1 MDGSQQF
8 LIFLVVGF
16 VAQIIDGS
24 LGMAYGVSASSFLL
38 TFGIPP
44 AVASSSVHAAET
56 FTTFVSGLS
65 HWRLGNVD
73 WSLVKKLAIPGVL
86 GGITGAYVLTSIDG
100 NVIKPWISA
109 YLLLMGLRILFKA
122 FRNLPV
128 EASLRAHP
136 SLLGLAGG
144 FMDAI
149 GGGGWGPV
157 VTTTLLADGHPPR
170 MTIGSVNLTE
180 FFVTFSQSITF
191 ILTIGLTLWPVIA
204 GLVLGGVAA
213 APLGALA
220 ARKIPARAM
229 LILVGLTIIL
239 LSLRSIV
246 LAVK

>member
-1 MDGSQQF
+1 MEGNSQF

-16 VAQIIDGS
+16 IAQIIDGS

-56 FTTFVSGLS
+56 FTTFVSGIS

-73 WSLVKKLAIPGVL
+73 WALVKRLAIPGVL
-86 GGITGAYVLTSIDG
+86 GGVSGAYLLTNINGD
-100 NVIKPWISA
+100 ILKPWISA

-136 SLLGLAGG
+136 SVLGLVGG

-157 VTTTLLADGHPPR
+157 VTTTLLADGHEPR

-229 LILVGLTIIL
+229 LILVGLTIIIL
-239 LSLRSIV
+239 SVRTIVLSLG
-246 LAVK
+246 

>member
-1 MDGSQQF
+1 MESSQQF
-8 LIFLVVGF
+8 YIFLAIGF
-16 VAQIIDGS
+16 IAQIIDGS

-38 TFGIPP
+38 TFGIDP

-73 WSLVKKLAIPGVL
+73 WSLVRKLAVPGVL
-86 GGITGAYVLTSIDG
+86 GGVTGAYLLTSIDG
-100 NVIKPWISA
+100 TIIKPWISA

-122 FRNLPV
+122 FRNLPM
-128 EASLRAHP
+128 EASLGAHP
-136 SLLGLAGG
+136 SVLGLAGG

-157 VTTTLLADGHPPR
+157 VTTTLLAGGHSPR
-170 MTIGSVNLTE
+170 QTIGSVNLTE
-180 FFVTFSQSITF
+180 FFVTFSQSVTF
-191 ILTIGLTLWPVIA
+191 VLTIGLTLWPVIA
-204 GLVLGGVAA
+204 GLVLGGVVA

-239 LSLRSIV
+239 LSVRTIV
-246 LAVK
+246 LSLG

>member
-1 MDGSQQF
+1 MEGNQQF
-8 LIFLVVGF
+8 LFFIVVGF

-44 AVASSSVHAAET
+44 AVASASVHAAET

-65 HWRLGNVD
+65 HWRLGNVN
-73 WSLVKKLAIPGVL
+73 WALVKRLAIPGVL
-86 GGITGAYVLTSIDG
+86 GGVSGAYLLTNINGD
-100 NVIKPWISA
+100 ILKPWISA

-136 SLLGLAGG
+136 SVLGLFGG
-144 FMDAI
+144 FLDAV

-157 VTTTLLADGHPPR
+157 VTTTLLADGHEPR

-191 ILTIGLTLWPVIA
+191 ILTIGLTLWPVIT
-204 GLVLGGVAA
+204 GLVLGGVVA

-229 LILVGLTIIL
+229 LILVGLTIIIL
-239 LSLRSIV
+239 SVRTIVLSLN
-246 LAVK
+246 

>member
-1 MDGSQQF
+1 MESNQQF

-38 TFGIPP
+38 TFGVPP
-44 AVASSSVHAAET
+44 AIASSSVHAAET

-73 WSLVKKLAIPGVL
+73 WALVKKLAIPGVL
-86 GGITGAYVLTSIDG
+86 GGVSGAYLLTNINGDF
-100 NVIKPWISA
+100 IKPWISA

-128 EASLRAHP
+128 EARLRAHP

-144 FMDAI
+144 FMDAV

-157 VTTTLLADGHPPR
+157 VTTTLLAEGHEPR

-204 GLVLGGVAA
+204 GLVLGGVVA

-220 ARKIPARAM
+220 ARRIPARAM
-229 LILVGLTIIL
+229 LILVGLTIII
-239 LSLRSIV
+239 LSLRTIV
-246 LAVK
+246 LSLG